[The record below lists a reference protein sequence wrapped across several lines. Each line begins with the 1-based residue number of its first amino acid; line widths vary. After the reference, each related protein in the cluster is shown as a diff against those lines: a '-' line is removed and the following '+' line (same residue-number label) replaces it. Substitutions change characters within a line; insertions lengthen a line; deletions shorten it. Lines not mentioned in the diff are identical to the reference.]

1 MFKPLLYLIKALHLA
16 IIIFVVGTPFLNI
29 NYFLLLHV
37 ITVPF
42 IMFHW
47 ILNNN
52 TCALTIAEHF
62 ITEKITGKKVDPRE
76 SFMSNLINPVYDFAD
91 NHRDLDIL
99 LYIVVSILFL
109 ISALRLIKKKL
120 DGEIKTLTDLFRIK

>member
-16 IIIFVVGTPFLNI
+16 IILFIVAVPFLNK
-29 NYFLLLHV
+29 NYFLLLHI

-52 TCALTIAEHF
+52 TCALTLAEHY
-62 ITEKITGKKVDPRE
+62 ITEKLTGKPVDPRE
-76 SFMSNLINPVYDFAD
+76 SFMSNLINPVYDFAE
-91 NHRDLDIL
+91 NHKDLDIL
-99 LYIVVSILFL
+99 LYVVVSILFL
-109 ISALRLIKKKL
+109 ISAMKLIKKKL
-120 DGEIKTLTDLFRIK
+120 DGEIKTITDLFRY

>member
-16 IIIFVVGTPFLNI
+16 IILFIVAVPFLNK
-29 NYFLLLHV
+29 NYFLLLHI

-52 TCALTIAEHF
+52 TCALTLAEHY
-62 ITEKITGKKVDPRE
+62 ITEKLTGKPVDPRE
-76 SFMSNLINPVYDFAD
+76 SFMSNLIKPVYDFAN
-91 NHRDLDIL
+91 NHKDLDIM

-109 ISALRLIKKKL
+109 ISAMKLIKKKL
-120 DGEIKTLTDLFRIK
+120 DGEIKTITDLFRY

>member
-16 IIIFVVGTPFLNI
+16 IIIFIVIVPFLNK
-29 NYFLLLHV
+29 NYFLLLHI

-52 TCALTIAEHF
+52 TCALTLVEHY
-62 ITEKITGKKVDPRE
+62 ITEKITGKPVDPRE
-76 SFMSNLINPVYDFAD
+76 SFMSNLINPVYDFAN
-91 NHRDLDIL
+91 NHKDLDIM

-109 ISALRLIKKKL
+109 ISGMKLIKKKL
-120 DGEIKTLTDLFRIK
+120 DGEIKTFTDLFRY

>member
-1 MFKPLLYLIKALHLA
+1 MFEPLLYLIKAIHLA
-16 IIIFVVGTPFLNI
+16 IIIFIVIVPFLNK
-29 NYFLLLHV
+29 NYFLLLHI

-52 TCALTIAEHF
+52 TCALTLAEHY
-62 ITEKITGKKVDPRE
+62 ITEKITGKPVDPRE

-91 NHRDLDIL
+91 NHKELDIM
-99 LYIVVSILFL
+99 LYVVVSILFL
-109 ISALRLIKKKL
+109 ISVMKLIKKKL
-120 DGEIKTLTDLFRIK
+120 DGEIKTFTDLFRY

>member
-1 MFKPLLYLIKALHLA
+1 MFKPLLYLIKAIHLA
-16 IIIFVVGTPFLNI
+16 IIIFIVAVPFLNK
-29 NYFLLLHV
+29 NYFLLLHI

-52 TCALTIAEHF
+52 TCALTLAEHY
-62 ITEKITGKKVDPRE
+62 ITEKLTGKPVDPQE
-76 SFMSNLINPVYDFAD
+76 SFMSNLINPVYDFAN
-91 NHRDLDIL
+91 NHKDLDIM

-109 ISALRLIKKKL
+109 ISAMKLIKKKL
-120 DGEIKTLTDLFRIK
+120 DGEIKTFTDLFRY